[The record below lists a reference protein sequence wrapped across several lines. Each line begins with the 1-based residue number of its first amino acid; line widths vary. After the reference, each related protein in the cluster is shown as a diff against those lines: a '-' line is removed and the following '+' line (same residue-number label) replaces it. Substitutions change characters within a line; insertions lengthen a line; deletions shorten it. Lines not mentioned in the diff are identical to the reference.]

1 MTVTATALPA
11 ATPPAVPQAGGTA
24 RPAQTAP
31 PAVTPTPPTASTA
44 GPTSPGSPVWELPA
58 QSLTGGSAAVPP
70 PAGGQPPT
78 APIVIPGYLPLPP
91 LVAHVHDR
99 CGDDGTAGCWSLA
112 PWRSRTSGHSPEFSA
127 GERTSG
133 TATPRWAFAPP
144 SVKSGVPSPPSVKS
158 GVPGAFSAPFAGS
171 ALAADESDAAR
182 AGCWAFSPSA
192 HCARWD

>member
-1 MTVTATALPA
+1 MAVTSTALPA
-11 ATPPAVPQAGGTA
+11 ASPPAVPQAGGTA
-24 RPAQTAP
+24 TPAGPAL
-31 PAVTPTPPTASTA
+31 PAVT
-44 GPTSPGSPVWELPA
+44 PTSPGSPVWEMPA
-58 QSLTGGSAAVPP
+58 PLTGRSSAVP

-91 LVAHVHDR
+91 LVAHTNDR

-112 PWRSRTSGHSPEFSA
+112 PWRSRTSGHSAPFSG
-127 GERTSG
+127 GEEASG

-144 SVKSGVPSPPSVKS
+144 SVKPGGPSPS
-158 GVPGAFSAPFAGS
+158 GVPGAFSVPFAGF
-171 ALAADESDAAR
+171 ALAADEPDAGR